1 MEDISRRRFLRDA
14 SVGAVALGAAATVGR
29 EAVGKLVKPSPRAAT
44 TAAMATGA
52 GNRAT
57 ENANDEVMAHVV
69 GGPSGTIEIY
79 SGTNVVT
86 LHNLGVASTLLGALR
101 S

>member
-29 EAVGKLVKPSPRAAT
+29 GAVDQLVKPSPRAAT
-44 TAAMATGA
+44 TAAIATGVNNREA
-52 GNRAT
+52 ENTGN
-57 ENANDEVMAHVV
+57 EVMAHVV

-86 LHNLGVASTLLGALR
+86 LHNPGMANTLLGALR